1 MYYSMPGFVLCCLLE
16 FAQIY
21 VHLVGNAVYHL
32 IICCPLLMLPS
43 VFPSIIVFSSELTV
57 AAGGQSTGGSA
68 STSVLAVNIQGW
80 FLLGLT
86 GLISLKSR
94 GLSRV
99 FSSTNL
105 KASVESINSSV
116 LSLLCGPSHTSVHD
130 YWKNHSFDWMKL
142 CQKYNA
148 SAFQYAV
155 YVGHRFSSKVQ
166 ATFNFMAAV
175 TICSNFGAQENKVFH
190 CFHCFP
196 IYFPWS
202 DGTGCHDLGFSNV
215 EF

>member
-99 FSSTNL
+99 FSNTNL

-130 YWKNHSFDWMKL
+130 YWKNHSFNSTDHYW
-142 CQKYNA
+142 QSDV
-148 SAFQYAV
+148 SAF
-155 YVGHRFSSKVQ
+155 
-166 ATFNFMAAV
+166 
-175 TICSNFGAQENKVFH
+175 
-190 CFHCFP
+190 
-196 IYFPWS
+196 
-202 DGTGCHDLGFSNV
+202 
-215 EF
+215 